1 MEYITRKTKYSLEY
15 VNFDVN
21 FNETSSKTTHHTQG
35 IRVQIKTETKKS
47 KNIKPE
53 IKGFKLEE
61 IVLGLKK
68 LQFCNLREIENVG
81 FSQTK
86 SETDGLKD
94 GASNVSR
101 SNSVFSDKV

>member
-53 IKGFKLEE
+53 IKRFQIRRDSARFK
-61 IVLGLKK
+61 KN
-68 LQFCNLREIENVG
+68 CNFAICERLRMLA
-81 FSQTK
+81 FLRQSLRQM
-86 SETDGLKD
+86 D
-94 GASNVSR
+94 
-101 SNSVFSDKV
+101 

>member
-53 IKGFKLEE
+53 IKRFQIRRDSARFKKNAIFAICER
-61 IVLGLKK
+61 
-68 LQFCNLREIENVG
+68 LRMLACLRQ
-81 FSQTK
+81 SLRHM
-86 SETDGLKD
+86 D
-94 GASNVSR
+94 
-101 SNSVFSDKV
+101 